1 MEATVDNNGPHSEYI
16 NDGRHFGGKK
26 VDKNLRTKVRVVLL
40 LSQPGRHSPR
50 IKPHAGTD
58 PETWNATS
66 LRQLED
72 RNSRHR

>member
-16 NDGRHFGGKK
+16 NDGRHFGDKK
-26 VDKNLRTKVRVVLL
+26 LDKNLRTEVRVVLL

-58 PETWNATS
+58 PEATS
-66 LRQLED
+66 WEVQGDMRVL
-72 RNSRHR
+72 